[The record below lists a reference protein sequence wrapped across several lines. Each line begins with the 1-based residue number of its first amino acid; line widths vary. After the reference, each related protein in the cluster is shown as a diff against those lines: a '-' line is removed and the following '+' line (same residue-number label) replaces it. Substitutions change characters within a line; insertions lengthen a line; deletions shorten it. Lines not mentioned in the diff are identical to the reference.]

1 MNGDPCQGC
10 VGKDSSSCNDT
21 VDSYE
26 GELVVRYEIP
36 SVYVIFSNPQG
47 ACELSSILRPVL
59 QVRKLE
65 HRRIK

>member
-1 MNGDPCQGC
+1 M
-10 VGKDSSSCNDT
+10 
-21 VDSYE
+21 
-26 GELVVRYEIP
+26 EIP
-36 SVYVIFSNPQG
+36 VKGVFEKTAAVVMTQWTVMRVSSLSDTRYQVCIYVIFSNPQG

>member
-36 SVYVIFSNPQG
+36 SVNICNFF
-47 ACELSSILRPVL
+47 ESSRSL
-59 QVRKLE
+59 
-65 HRRIK
+65 